1 MLARRDLEDVVLAV
15 LREEMPALP
24 ECARDAL
31 ARFEMHPVVVD
42 NQTAGVVMI
51 DGDEI
56 HIAVL
61 PRGRRTWASRRF
73 IRHHLCALIEK
84 HGRAT
89 TTVRAHH
96 LPGLKFCARLGFK
109 PVREEGGIVHMICE
123 ATL

>member
-1 MLARRDLEDVVLAV
+1 MSSRRDLEDVVLAV

-24 ECARDAL
+24 ECARGAL
-31 ARFEMHPVVVD
+31 ARFEMHPVTA
-42 NQTAGVVMI
+42 NGQTAGVVMV

-61 PRGRRTWASRRF
+61 PDGRRAWASRRF
-73 IRHHLCALIEK
+73 IRQHLCALITK
-84 HGRAT
+84 YGRAT
-89 TTVRAHH
+89 TTVRAQH